1 MNSEALSMQGSFV
14 VEQKLIDGVLLV
26 VKETE
31 QLRWFEYGGF
41 STQSVMNKHQPT
53 QILTPV
59 SRSLLLFLL
68 FKQAPLSILNL
79 GLGGA
84 ALERALVTIPNLTL
98 SAVEAS
104 PTIIDMA
111 TSYFNLPEQ
120 VKVFCQ
126 KAEQYIDQ
134 TTEVYDVVICDL
146 FIGEKSPDFLFCD
159 DFYEQVAS
167 ITCDQAVLM
176 INIQADTN
184 LQLFNALS
192 AIKKQ
197 FPHIAL
203 VEFTDYS
210 NIVLICS
217 LQKIPN
223 LSILVKDAKELTQSI
238 LFDINSLLD
247 KIIYINNLSSE

>member
-1 MNSEALSMQGSFV
+1 MNSEALPLEGFFV
-14 VEQKLIDGVLLV
+14 VEQKMIDGVLLV
-26 VKETE
+26 VKETD

-41 STQSVMNKHQPT
+41 STQSVMNTHQPT

-84 ALERALVTIPNLTL
+84 ALDRALVTIPNLTL
-98 SAVEAS
+98 TAVEAS
-104 PTIIDMA
+104 QSIIDMA
-111 TSYFNLPEQ
+111 ANYFKLPEQ

-126 KAEQYIDQ
+126 KAEQYINQ
-134 TTEVYDVVICDL
+134 TTDIYDVVICDL
-146 FIGEKSPDFLFCD
+146 FIGEKSPDFLFSS
-159 DFYEQVAS
+159 DFYEQIAN
-167 ITCDQAVLM
+167 ITTEQAVLM

-184 LQLFNALS
+184 QGLFNALS

-203 VEFTDYS
+203 VEFSDYS

-217 LQKIPN
+217 LQKIPD
-223 LSILVKDAKELTQSI
+223 LSVQVKDTTELTQSI
-238 LFDINSLLD
+238 LFDIESLLD
-247 KIIYINNLSSE
+247 KVIYINS

>member
-1 MNSEALSMQGSFV
+1 MNSEALPLEGFFV
-14 VEQKLIDGVLLV
+14 VEQKMIDGVLLV
-26 VKETE
+26 VKETD

-41 STQSVMNKHQPT
+41 STQSMMNKHQPT

-98 SAVEAS
+98 TAVEAS
-104 PTIIDMA
+104 QSIIDMA
-111 TSYFNLPEQ
+111 ANYFKLPKQ

-126 KAEQYIDQ
+126 KAEQYINQ
-134 TTEVYDVVICDL
+134 TTDIYDVVICDL
-146 FIGEKSPDFLFCD
+146 FIGEKSPDFLFSS
-159 DFYEQVAS
+159 DFYEQIAN
-167 ITCDQAVLM
+167 ITTEQAVLM

-184 LQLFNALS
+184 QELFNALS

-203 VEFTDYS
+203 VEFSDYS

-217 LQKIPN
+217 LQKIPD
-223 LSILVKDAKELTQSI
+223 LSVQVKDTIELTQSI
-238 LFDINSLLD
+238 LFDIESLLD
-247 KIIYINNLSSE
+247 KVIYINS

>member
-1 MNSEALSMQGSFV
+1 MNSEALPLEGFFV
-14 VEQKLIDGVLLV
+14 VEQKMIDGVLLV
-26 VKETE
+26 VKETD

-41 STQSVMNKHQPT
+41 STQSVMNTHQPT

-84 ALERALVTIPNLTL
+84 ALDRALVTIPNLTL
-98 SAVEAS
+98 TAVEAS
-104 PTIIDMA
+104 QSIIDMA
-111 TSYFNLPEQ
+111 ANYFKLPEQ

-126 KAEQYIDQ
+126 KAEQYINQ
-134 TTEVYDVVICDL
+134 TTDIYDVVICDL
-146 FIGEKSPDFLFCD
+146 FIGEKSPDFLFSS
-159 DFYEQVAS
+159 DFYEQIAN
-167 ITCDQAVLM
+167 ITTEQAVLM

-184 LQLFNALS
+184 QELFNALS

-203 VEFTDYS
+203 VEFSDYS

-217 LQKIPN
+217 LQKIPD
-223 LSILVKDAKELTQSI
+223 LSVQVKDTTELTQSI
-238 LFDINSLLD
+238 LFDIESLLD
-247 KIIYINNLSSE
+247 KVIYINS

>member
-1 MNSEALSMQGSFV
+1 MDSEALLMEDSFI
-14 VEQKLIDGVLLV
+14 VEQKMIDGGLLV

-31 QLRWFEYGGF
+31 QLKWFEYAGF
-41 STQSVMNKHQPT
+41 STQSVMNKHKPT

-84 ALERALVTIPNLTL
+84 GLERALVTIPNLTL
-98 SAVEAS
+98 TAVEAS
-104 PTIIDMA
+104 QSIIEMA
-111 TSYFNLPEQ
+111 RSYFNLPKE
-120 VKVFCQ
+120 VKVYCQ
-126 KAEQYIDQ
+126 KAEQYVDH

-146 FIGEKSPDFLFCD
+146 FIGEKSPYFLFSD
-159 DFYEQVAS
+159 HFYQQIGN

-176 INIQADTN
+176 INLQADTN

-223 LSILVKDAKELTQSI
+223 LSILFKDTTELTQSI
-238 LFDINSLLD
+238 LFDIDSLLD
-247 KIIYINNLSSE
+247 KVIYIPNSEVL

>member
-1 MNSEALSMQGSFV
+1 MNREALPMECSFV
-14 VEQKLIDGVLLV
+14 VEQKMIDGVLLV
-26 VKETE
+26 VKETD

-41 STQSVMNKHQPT
+41 SIQSVMNKHLST
-53 QILTPV
+53 KILTPV

-68 FKQAPLSILNL
+68 FKKTPLSILNL

-98 SAVEAS
+98 TAVEAS
-104 PTIIDMA
+104 QSIIDMA
-111 TSYFNLPEQ
+111 TSYFNLPKQ

-146 FIGEKSPDFLFCD
+146 FIGEKSPDFLFSSN
-159 DFYEQVAS
+159 FYEQIAN
-167 ITCDQAVLM
+167 ITTEQAVLM

-184 LQLFNALS
+184 QELFNALS

-217 LQKIPN
+217 LQKIPD
-223 LSILVKDAKELTQSI
+223 LSILVKDTTELTQSI
-238 LFDINSLLD
+238 LFNIDRLLD
-247 KIIYINNLSSE
+247 KVIYINSEAS